1 MEERKKPGQVAAKFR
16 EPAGLKILHNF
27 HLCGIVEE
35 KLWRLLFLL
44 PSTRLGD
51 LRPRV
56 FDVAAR

>member
-27 HLCGIVEE
+27 HLCVTVEE

-44 PSTRLGD
+44 PSTLLGD
-51 LRPRV
+51 LSP
-56 FDVAAR
+56 